1 MIGIVKRAV
10 CSNEKFFFLPGQNS
24 QYRNTIRDSLYG
36 IWDTGYWQS
45 IGNMLIWCKY
55 RVKIG

>member
-1 MIGIVKRAV
+1 MIGIIKSAG

-36 IWDTGYWQS
+36 VWDTGYWQS
-45 IGNMLIWCKY
+45 IGNMIK
-55 RVKIG
+55 